1 MNRILGAFTI
11 AVHALFPTY
20 VAAVLWGVLL
30 IRDGLGG
37 LVAAM
42 PTREVI

>member
-11 AVHALFPTY
+11 AVYAPSPTY

-30 IRDGLGG
+30 IRDGL
-37 LVAAM
+37 LAAL
-42 PTREVI
+42 PTREGV

>member
-20 VAAVLWGVLL
+20 VAAVLWGLLLLRGGVDAVL
-30 IRDGLGG
+30 
-37 LVAAM
+37 